1 MMHPALLTAALLTF
15 LLAVLTLGMILGV
28 NLGSHGHSYVPVGG
42 TLRLPGPT
50 RHTLGRLRA
59 ALYVLLLGT
68 AALLWLA
75 WLWRVSLPIAQGIRL
90 T

>member
-15 LLAVLTLGMILGV
+15 FFAVLTLGMILGV
-28 NLGSHGHSYVPVGG
+28 NLGSHSRLYVPAG
-42 TLRLPGPT
+42 TALRLPPPAY
-50 RHTLGRLRA
+50 RTLWRLRFS
-59 ALYVLLLGT
+59 LYTLLLGT

-75 WLWRVSLPIAQGIRL
+75 WLWRVVPPVQGIRL